1 MATTVNIDN
10 LQVGMFVHLDLG
22 WWAHPFALSSF
33 LIESEAQITT
43 IRGLG
48 RRELRW
54 SPDKS
59 RLPAQAAP
67 ATAQTPA
74 AMTIPLAADTVA
86 TAATAA
92 TAGQALAAGSA
103 HQDTRPISAMA
114 WVETPLAAAS
124 PQAMALAQQQAATQR
139 CCEQVA
145 EARSAW
151 VATSKLV
158 ASRPTEALAM
168 ALGLSA
174 ALLDKLMVEQD
185 MCVRVLSQSPA
196 DPVAGHAL
204 NVTVISLL
212 MGRIFGL
219 SRPEMQDLG
228 VGALLHDIGKLE
240 LDERAQHADGLTS
253 PSELQRYQEHVA
265 FGIVQ
270 GCNMGL
276 SPGALAVLAQH
287 HEMADGSGFP
297 RRLAQGQISLGAR
310 IVALVNRY
318 DNLCNPR
325 QAALALTPHE
335 ALSMLFAQCRAKFDG
350 EMLNAFIRMMGVY
363 PPGSVVQLTDDRYAS
378 VVSVNSSRPLKPR
391 VLVCDPAVPAE
402 HALLLNLDGET
413 HLGIRRSVKPAQ
425 LPVVVRDY
433 LVPCQRM
440 VYFFEPL
447 AAPTAAPTVAP
458 AAAATAS
465 AVPAPAM
472 EAQQA

>member
-1 MATTVNIDN
+1 M
-10 LQVGMFVHLDLG
+10 
-22 WWAHPFALSSF
+22 
-33 LIESEAQITT
+33 
-43 IRGLG
+43 
-48 RRELRW
+48 
-54 SPDKS
+54 
-59 RLPAQAAP
+59 
-67 ATAQTPA
+67 
-74 AMTIPLAADTVA
+74 
-86 TAATAA
+86 
-92 TAGQALAAGSA
+92 
-103 HQDTRPISAMA
+103 
-114 WVETPLAAAS
+114 
-124 PQAMALAQQQAATQR
+124 
-139 CCEQVA
+139 A

-151 VATSKLV
+151 VAASKLV
-158 ASRPTEALAM
+158 AGTPTGALAI

-185 MCVRVLSQSPA
+185 MCVRVLNQSPA

-228 VGALLHDIGKLE
+228 VGALLHDIGKLD

-270 GCNMGL
+270 GRRMGL

-297 RRLAQGQISLGAR
+297 RRLAQGQISMGAR

-425 LPVVVRDY
+425 LPVVVHDY
-433 LVPCQRM
+433 LAPSQRM

-447 AAPTAAPTVAP
+447 AAPAAAPAPAPAP
-458 AAAATAS
+458 AAPAW
-465 AVPAPAM
+465 PAPAM
-472 EAQQA
+472 EARHA